1 MERNSEQ
8 PDYEEAETEF
18 TGKFTVPRASI
29 PKVFVAVPA
38 VWTLDWSATGGAGQ
52 NRGPGDAIR
61 DFVERVAQHREA
73 A

>member
-1 MERNSEQ
+1 MERIAGN
-8 PDYEEAETEF
+8 PIYEEAETEF
-18 TGKFTVPRASI
+18 TGKFTVPSASI
-29 PKVFVAVPA
+29 PNVFFAVPA
-38 VWTLDWSATGGAGQ
+38 VWILDRSATGGAGQ